1 MPGQIPPPTL
11 DAPTLVKLFQARNFS
26 AIDLVALVGAHS
38 CGGTND
44 FVPFDTTPG
53 ELDSPTYYTE
63 VLTGSAPTTLASD
76 KSLSLDAL
84 TTDA

>member
-1 MPGQIPPPTL
+1 MA
-11 DAPTLVKLFQARNFS
+11 DFQARNFS

-38 CGGTND
+38 CGGNLT

-53 ELDSPTYYTE
+53 ELDSPNYYTE
-63 VLTGSAPTTLASD
+63 VLTGSAPTILASD
-76 KSLSLDAL
+76 KSLALDAS